1 MEVSNI
7 IWKSFKFNILKHI
20 LFIFLVFAVQYP
32 TTCQYVQVPVITNTA
47 CKSDYGLDIYGDE
60 IITDSMI
67 CAGYP
72 GEGGKD
78 SCQGD
83 SGLPLVC
90 NKDGKAIIAGVV
102 SFGRACASPDYPGVY
117 SRTTHVLDWIIAQ
130 MVSYIIYPLDLLKP
144 NI

>member
-1 MEVSNI
+1 M
-7 IWKSFKFNILKHI
+7 

-60 IITDSMI
+60 IIKDSMI

-83 SGLPLVC
+83 SGGPLVC
-90 NKDGKAIIAGVV
+90 NFNGFAIILGVV
-102 SFGRACASPDYPGVY
+102 SFGISCATPDYPGVY
-117 SRTTHVLDWIIAQ
+117 SRTTHVEQWIINQ
-130 MVSYIIYPLDLLKP
+130 MVSYD
-144 NI
+144 